1 MNEKNFNS
9 ISQFEVPKSWIDGAL
24 DVPSSHT
31 KKPFPFIK
39 LTRTIAAVACFVL
52 VCGLS
57 VALYFITDDSSIP
70 PVKSPDFTNTQ
81 YVDDSCYTG
90 ESDTDST
97 QNNKKPDKNVSVNP
111 TSSGSHFEKNEDKN
125 ENNSGSHPEPNEKP
139 TKPQKPTTNKPD
151 KPDSTQYPTNVDP
164 PIDPLPTNPE
174 YEPPSEPEYE
184 PPTES
189 FTEGTGEWPSP
200 TEGPTRPKPPY
211 EPTENSTESGKP
223 PWVTPTMPETKPPTE
238 DPTNPQEKPNFYN
251 FDVYALLG
259 ANRVA
264 ATNIIYCALY
274 DSNGRLL
281 GDSNLYSSSHIAIK
295 GETSNGRTRV
305 MYYPYRYINIPKDGV
320 YTYVFYN
327 SKGEQMWS
335 NTCYLRSNI

>member
-31 KKPFPFIK
+31 KKPFPFIN

-57 VALYFITDDSSIP
+57 VALYFMTDDSSIP
-70 PVKSPDFTNTQ
+70 PVKSPDFTNSQ

-211 EPTENSTESGKP
+211 QPTEEPTESGKP
-223 PWVTPTMPETKPPTE
+223 PWVTPTVKPTTPTKPNYDDISIVE
-238 DPTNPQEKPNFYN
+238 NF
-251 FDVYALLG
+251 G
-259 ANRVA
+259 KNRVEA
-264 ATNIIYCALY
+264 AINIYCAIY
-274 DSNGRLL
+274 DSNGNLL
-281 GDSNLYSSSHIAIK
+281 GDSDLYASSHLTVK
-295 GETSNGRTRV
+295 GITNGSRV
-305 MYYPYRYINIPKDGV
+305 YIHYYVYRMLEIPKSGT

-327 SKGEQMWS
+327 SYGEEMAIG
-335 NTCYLRSNI
+335 TCNLKADI